1 MDDVKLKLAGTV
13 AGKLSAAPASAA
25 KDELVEELS
34 DNLYRRFLDMTG
46 AGVPEDEAFRRA
58 LDDLGDVDELLA
70 YLGVEPAGD
79 VTIDQREGQIRVT
92 SSSGKTVVI
101 NNPGEGEPIIIN
113 GKPIETGPAPEEKG
127 PQGQGDQQGGAHCD
141 YSGGQTSSSELNA
154 ILTSVSEACNTAI
167 DQARDALK
175 LARDAIKRRT
185 IVEKDKGRVK
195 VHFNTS
201 PGLPRPRRTPPVTR
215 LPRLRPRTAPA
226 GSLRRSWTPTRAGSS
241 PGRDPKSVRT
251 WCTALATT
259 RTGAAFSPSGAST
272 RREAG
277 RPAAPISAG
286 RTHL

>member
-201 PGLPRPRRTPPVTR
+201 PGG
-215 LPRLRPRTAPA
+215 TAQPQE
-226 GSLRRSWTPTRAGSS
+226 P
-241 PGRDPKSVRT
+241 
-251 WCTALATT
+251 
-259 RTGAAFSPSGAST
+259 
-272 RREAG
+272 
-277 RPAAPISAG
+277 PAAPPPPPPASPAPGGPRPSRASPASVPG
-286 RTHL
+286 RLRLGV

>member
-113 GKPIETGPAPEEKG
+113 GQPIETGPAPEEKG

-201 PGLPRPRRTPPVTR
+201 PGG
-215 LPRLRPRTAPA
+215 TAQPQE
-226 GSLRRSWTPTRAGSS
+226 P
-241 PGRDPKSVRT
+241 
-251 WCTALATT
+251 
-259 RTGAAFSPSGAST
+259 
-272 RREAG
+272 
-277 RPAAPISAG
+277 PAAPPPPPQEDPARHAPPPPPSQDGSGWEFEAELDSDQGRFFAG
-286 RTHL
+286 AGPQERKDVVSGFG

>member
-113 GKPIETGPAPEEKG
+113 GKPIETGPGREG
-127 PQGQGDQQGGAHCD
+127 PPGPGG
-141 YSGGQTSSSELNA
+141 
-154 ILTSVSEACNTAI
+154 
-167 DQARDALK
+167 
-175 LARDAIKRRT
+175 
-185 IVEKDKGRVK
+185 
-195 VHFNTS
+195 
-201 PGLPRPRRTPPVTR
+201 
-215 LPRLRPRTAPA
+215 PA
-226 GSLRRSWTPTRAGSS
+226 GRRALRLQRRPDLLQRAERHPDQRFG
-241 PGRDPKSVRT
+241 GMQHR
-251 WCTALATT
+251 
-259 RTGAAFSPSGAST
+259 
-272 RREAG
+272 
-277 RPAAPISAG
+277 
-286 RTHL
+286 H